1 MTTPSSVSSV
11 VDARVEC
18 RACGHLAFDLTD
30 HVAEHGGV
38 DAYHVDHP
46 KAPMVSEALLKRLQA
61 TRPKAVAEANALEVD
76 LMGFKV
82 AVDAAVASTA
92 CLPLPTGYQFPTEGK
107 AKDVFKNVLLSLLS
121 GNGVFFHGM
130 PGTGKDALVH
140 AYSAMT
146 RRPVV
151 MVTFRPGTDLAPWFY
166 TRSISTDGTGW
177 EFGHLWN
184 ALTQGVEGRD
194 GKVRAPIVLLSDV
207 DRADS
212 AQAEWFRIL
221 TDSISGRILDPHGK
235 MVPLVEDSWG
245 RKPQFVCTANSVG
258 TGDDRGRMASANPM
272 DASILDRLGHKW
284 EAVYMDWKDEGRIL
298 RSLFPEVAEA
308 APWMFDGQVGVD
320 GKYVAGELGM
330 ATKAI
335 REAVESGD
343 IYGELTM
350 RGLCDILSHARN
362 LLKWQ
367 FKGKAPANLTKRAF
381 QVWLNGLGADDRFN
395 AARVMDP
402 HVGSGAFE
410 NTSV

>member
-1 MTTPSSVSSV
+1 MTTSSPVI
-11 VDARVEC
+11 DARIEC
-18 RACGHLAFDLTD
+18 RECGHLAFSLTA
-30 HVAEHGGV
+30 HVDKHGGL
-38 DAYHVDHP
+38 DAYRAAHP
-46 KAPMVSEALLKRLQA
+46 GAPLVSEALLKRLSA
-61 TRPKAVAEANALEVD
+61 DRPKAVLEALLLETD
-76 LMGFKV
+76 LMGMKV
-82 AVDAAVASTA
+82 PVDAAVPGDV
-92 CLPLPTGYQFPTEGK
+92 CLPLPTGYKFPSVGK
-107 AKDVFKNVLLSLLS
+107 AKGVFKNVLISLLS
-121 GNGVFFHGM
+121 GNAVFFHGM

-140 AYSAMT
+140 AFSAMT
-146 RRPVV
+146 RRPTV

-166 TRSISTDGTGW
+166 TRSISADGTGW
-177 EFGHLWN
+177 EYGHLWH
-184 ALTQGVEGRD
+184 ALTQGIEGRD

-235 MVPLVEDSWG
+235 MVPLVTDEWG

-284 EAVYMDWKDEGRIL
+284 EAVYMDWQDEGKIL

-308 APWMFDGQVGVD
+308 APWMFDGSPGHD
-320 GKYVAGELGM
+320 GKYVPGELGM

-335 REAVESGD
+335 REAIESGD

-350 RGLCDILSHARN
+350 RGLCDVLSHARN
-362 LLKWQ
+362 LLKWE
-367 FKGKAPANLTKRAF
+367 FNGKAPKNLTKQAF
-381 QVWLNGLGADDRFN
+381 QVWMNGLGADDRFN

-402 HVGSGAFE
+402 HIGSGALGAE
-410 NTSV
+410 